1 MSARTCQLCGRP
13 LSRIWVGAGGD
24 FCSREHRNQYGLR
37 LGMDRLQ
44 EANKV
49 ATLMRRREN
58 LKTVVPAQ
66 AESLTSLQRRG
77 FNQNMRLSEPA
88 PPADHMRPIQ
98 PLLDAEVRGGGNFF
112 SPRALSQKEKPGPR
126 SSGYLK
132 GAAEAT
138 EAMLPASKANSARR
152 PGMAKKK

>member
-1 MSARTCQLCGRP
+1 
-13 LSRIWVGAGGD
+13 VGAGGD

-49 ATLMRRREN
+49 ATLKRRREN

-77 FNQNMRLSEPA
+77 FNQNMRLSQPA
-88 PPADHMRPIQ
+88 PPADHMRPI
-98 PLLDAEVRGGGNFF
+98 
-112 SPRALSQKEKPGPR
+112 
-126 SSGYLK
+126 
-132 GAAEAT
+132 
-138 EAMLPASKANSARR
+138 
-152 PGMAKKK
+152 